1 MKNDRLLKSI
11 VIGVVTLLHAGVVY
25 LAWNGVKPPEIHD
38 ADSLAFVDL
47 GTLEGDDKPAAEGAP
62 APENPPE
69 QQPPA
74 EPPKPEP
81 PKPELPKEKPKP
93 VEKPKVAAVVRKD
106 KPADFVQPKKP
117 EPPKEKPKP
126 EPKPQPE
133 PVERTLKPEPPKPPA
148 PPVQKTETPPRPA
161 QETGSNPQAQNR
173 APDSNGGGGR
183 DSDSKAPKNSSG
195 GQPGEDGKGNKKG
208 LADKPHQGNNGNS
221 IVDGGYI
228 NLPNPK
234 YPASAQEK
242 QEEGTVKLAV
252 VVGPDGSVKS
262 VSITQASSS
271 AALNNAAKNAARKA
285 RYEPK
290 KVNGEPVT
298 TRFTTSFTF
307 KLE

>member
-25 LAWNGVKPPEIHD
+25 LAWNGIKPPEIHD

-69 QQPPA
+69 QQLPA
-74 EPPKPEP
+74 EPP
-81 PKPELPKEKPKP
+81 
-93 VEKPKVAAVVRKD
+93 
-106 KPADFVQPKKP
+106 
-117 EPPKEKPKP
+117 
-126 EPKPQPE
+126 
-133 PVERTLKPEPPKPPA
+133 KPEPPKPPA
-148 PPVQKTETPPRPA
+148 PPVQKAETPPRPA

-195 GQPGEDGKGNKKG
+195 GQPGEDGKGKKG
-208 LADKPHQGNNGNS
+208 LEDKPHQGNNGNS

-234 YPASAQEK
+234 YPATALEK

>member
-81 PKPELPKEKPKP
+81 PKPEPPKEKPKP

-117 EPPKEKPKP
+117 ELPKEKPKP

-133 PVERTLKPEPPKPPA
+133 PAERTLKPEPPKPPA
-148 PPVQKTETPPRPA
+148 PPVQKAETPPHPA

-195 GQPGEDGKGNKKG
+195 GQQGEDGKGKKG
-208 LADKPHQGNNGNS
+208 LEDKPHQGNNGNS

-228 NLPNPK
+228 TIPNPK
-234 YPASAQEK
+234 YPASALERQEG
-242 QEEGTVKLAV
+242 GTVKLAV